1 MAKANQPVTIVRVPI
16 AKVCGSGE
24 GEMDVRFGKT
34 DRIIKLPYPADNPS
48 NPTGVVFVGRS
59 GRIHVADF
67 SSYPDS
73 IRDVLVFHGAKQ
85 KLGDEYAD
93 LDNEDDCFEAMISL
107 DGRLA
112 RGQWTAERQGFA
124 GVSVLMRAIMQVFG
138 LTEEKAREFLKPLSK
153 VEKDALRVSPELKPA
168 IDEIEKAKGKGADV
182 TGLIEK
188 LQQA

>member
-1 MAKANQPVTIVRVPI
+1 MAKATQPVTIVRVPK
-16 AKVCGSGE
+16 AKLGASGD
-24 GEMDVRFGKT
+24 GEMEIRFGKT
-34 DRIIKLPYPADNPS
+34 DRIIKLPYPADNPT
-48 NPTGVVFVGRS
+48 NPNGVVFIGRS
-59 GRIHVADF
+59 GRVHIADF
-67 SSYPDS
+67 SAYPGS

-93 LDNEDDCFEAMISL
+93 LDNEDDCFEAMIAL

-112 RGQWTAERQGFA
+112 KGQWTAERQGFS